1 MNCRSCPIASLF
13 HSSLKNHRRRRA
25 SAGAA
30 SSAKMSAGGFDALK
44 ATFSVEVIRAEGRP
58 LNVPLIAPFTIAS
71 SHLDEVGNVAVRLE
85 LRDGCVG
92 WGEAPVLP
100 SVTAEDQP
108 AALEAAALACR
119 FLLDSPPMALGSL
132 LAEIAGFLPGHDFA
146 SVSSIRFVKIIV
158 MVKTL
163 TILKSQTLAQA
174 EEPPVVAQL
183 LPLIDENV
191 PKIQKMPVRAGIEM
205 ALVDAAANSLQIP
218 LWKLFGGASTSI
230 VTDITIPIV
239 TPDEAAKLAV
249 KYKERGF
256 KTLKLKVGKNLGS
269 DIEVLRAI
277 RLVHPDCSFI
287 LDANEGYTASEAI
300 EVLEKLNGKYGVSVA
315 ADESCRSLEDAKRI
329 IEGNLA
335 HVINIKLAKLGVL
348 GALDVIEASRSAGI
362 ELMIGGMVETRLAMG
377 FAAHLAAGF
386 GFFKYIDLDTP
397 LLLLDDPVIGGYEV
411 SGAVYKFNHS
421 SGQGV
426 SLDWDNIS

>member
-1 MNCRSCPIASLF
+1 MI
-13 HSSLKNHRRRRA
+13 
-25 SAGAA
+25 
-30 SSAKMSAGGFDALK
+30 AGGFDALK
-44 ATFSVEVIRAEGRP
+44 ETFSVDVSRAEGRP

-71 SHLDEVGNVAVRLE
+71 SRLDAVENVAVRLE
-85 LRDGCVG
+85 LRGGGVG
-92 WGEAPVLP
+92 WGEAPILP

-108 AALEAAALACR
+108 TALEAVSVACG
-119 FLLDSPPMALGSL
+119 FLLDSPPMALGHL
-132 LAEIAGFLPGHDFA
+132 LAEIAGILPGHHFA
-146 SVSSIRFVKIIV
+146 S
-158 MVKTL
+158 
-163 TILKSQTLAQA
+163 
-174 EEPPVVAQL
+174 
-183 LPLIDENV
+183 
-191 PKIQKMPVRAGIEM
+191 VRAGIEM

-218 LWKLFGGASTSI
+218 LWELFGGASTSI

-239 TPDEAAKLAV
+239 TPDEAAKLAA

-256 KTLKLKVGKNLGS
+256 KTLKLKVGKNLGL

-300 EVLEKLNGKYGVSVA
+300 EVLEKLNEIEVTPILFEQPVHRDNWEGLQQVSLVAKGKYGVSVA
-315 ADESCRSLEDAKRI
+315 ADESCRSFEDAKRI

-335 HVINIKLAKLGVL
+335 DVINIKLAKLGVL
-348 GALDVIEASRSAGI
+348 GALDVIEACRSAGI

-411 SGAVYKFNHS
+411 SGAVYKLNHS

-426 SLDWDNIS
+426 SLQWDNIS